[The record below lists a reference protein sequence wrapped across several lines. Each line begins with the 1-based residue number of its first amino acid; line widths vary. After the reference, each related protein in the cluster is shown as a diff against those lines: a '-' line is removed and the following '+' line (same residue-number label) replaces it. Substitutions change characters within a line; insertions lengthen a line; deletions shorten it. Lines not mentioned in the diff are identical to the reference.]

1 MARNNKEKGRN
12 DHIIEGSIMLGIGIV
27 FMLIL
32 VGAFGKAG
40 KAVTDFF
47 VGTFGYAVYAYFLAL
62 IIIGILTICK
72 VKRPNIKLLRLLS
85 LLMFFA
91 MVIALLHCVS
101 SSQIADN
108 GYGKYLS
115 DCYNLHNTAGGVLA
129 GLFLYPLL
137 LVDFMGVVLCGIIA
151 MIFGAIF
158 VFYDTIIA
166 NLNVKNKEQSAKMV
180 DFGGEYGIV
189 EEEIV
194 GNNLLVE
201 EVDVKDKKKQNNN
214 EEYVS
219 LEEENTSKI
228 DLGLFDNY
236 TINSATSL
244 SDRETVLS
252 EKDKKNR
259 RDTAFE
265 ILYGDSSKKQT
276 EEIAQEKPVLDIG
289 NNSEY
294 QSYTNDYRKRQV
306 IDGLHST
313 ENELFSANKNEIA
326 NKDNKNDFS
335 AKNDLKD
342 TFGAINNAQNAEKDM
357 AENKV
362 DVQES
367 KQENK
372 LSAYEEF
379 IRKNN
384 QSAFGGEQKEEQNSA
399 QKKSVQKPAEKPL
412 FETKYERI
420 EPVVNKEVEQIKE
433 EKIDIVSGKFDDMP
447 VEDKTATHNEIDG
460 FEYLLKHQREER
472 DRKDNEIF
480 ERRHNLRN
488 SEIAE
493 DTDEAENK
501 FAEIE
506 RKRKE
511 RSDKGGVHNSSSK
524 QFDKDVLEDLS
535 AKVEEKQIQ
544 TNLVEQTATKEI
556 EQSKPIFE
564 QKVAPQPKP
573 VEVEK
578 VSEEVKKQKTR
589 VKLAPYK
596 FPPIELLKDYDSKP
610 SASENFDDKIEILE
624 TTLSEFGIDAKVNN
638 VVTGPTFS
646 RLELVMPK
654 GIPVK
659 RVLSYVDDIAMCLE
673 VKSVRCQIPIPGKN
687 AFGVEI
693 PNSVRGKVGLKSVIQ
708 SEKFA
713 HNKHKLAFAVGQNCD
728 GENFVADLAAM
739 PHLLIAGAT
748 GAGKSV
754 CLNSLIVS
762 LIYKYTPE
770 EMKILLVDPKQ
781 VELNMYNRIPHML
794 IPEAVSDKD
803 KTLNLLDWAIEEME
817 LRYTMFKDRRVQKI
831 TDYNA
836 TIDPKKEDK
845 LPYIVIIIDEVGDF
859 MMVMKK
865 ELEERIVRLTQ
876 KARAAGIHLILATQ
890 RPSVDVIT
898 GVIKANLPARIAF
911 AVASFPDSKTILDQ
925 GGAEKLLRYG
935 DMIFSDGV
943 NDPERLQGTLI
954 EGEEV
959 NAICDYVR
967 ANNECYFDKDIEEF
981 ILNTNT
987 NTTANAAQ
995 TTFGE
1000 SSGEQDDLFVRALFN
1015 VISTG
1020 AVSISKL
1027 QRKFGIGFPR
1037 AARLVDTME
1046 ELGYI
1051 GAAKDNKQREILIDM
1066 PTFLSKYGDVSLE

>member
-1 MARNNKEKGRN
+1 MARDKKEKGKN
-12 DHIIEGSIMLGIGIV
+12 DHLIEGSIMLGIGIV

-40 KAVTDFF
+40 KAVTDFV

-62 IIIGILTICK
+62 IIFGILNICK
-72 VKRPNIKLLRLLS
+72 VKRPKMSILRVLT

-101 SSQIADN
+101 SSQYAEN
-108 GYGKYLS
+108 GYGNYLGA
-115 DCYNLHNTAGGVLA
+115 CYNEHNTAGGVIA
-129 GLFLYPLL
+129 GVFLYPLL
-137 LVDFMGVVLCGIIA
+137 LANYVGIVISSLFA
-151 MIFGAIF
+151 LAFAALF
-158 VFYDTIIA
+158 VFYDTILSYWNIG
-166 NLNVKNKEQSAKMV
+166 KKKEPAPDMV
-180 DFGGEYGIV
+180 DFRRENGNENSFEIVESSLMTETDSSSSKRKKKEFFGEYIPLEDASAASKVELDNINSEDDGFSTRFSRLKDRNLINVEPIV
-189 EEEIV
+189 TDSEKE
-194 GNNLLVE
+194 
-201 EVDVKDKKKQNNN
+201 KK
-214 EEYVS
+214 S
-219 LEEENTSKI
+219 
-228 DLGLFDNY
+228 DFDNAY
-236 TINSATSL
+236 N
-244 SDRETVLS
+244 
-252 EKDKKNR
+252 
-259 RDTAFE
+259 
-265 ILYGDSSKKQT
+265 ILYGNNSTTKKETEPEKPAIPDSDKADYEMYTNEYRKNKIKDNLNGKTSETSSRSVKDNSDYFAVDSISVDKAGTDNKKEYEKPFVSESRENYSSENNDEYGFLNLLKRNVENKEIPTTDKTT
-276 EEIAQEKPVLDIG
+276 EEIKEEPIVTF
-289 NNSEY
+289 EP
-294 QSYTNDYRKRQV
+294 
-306 IDGLHST
+306 
-313 ENELFSANKNEIA
+313 FNKNS
-326 NKDNKNDFS
+326 KYD
-335 AKNDLKD
+335 DL
-342 TFGAINNAQNAEKDM
+342 
-357 AENKV
+357 
-362 DVQES
+362 
-367 KQENK
+367 
-372 LSAYEEF
+372 
-379 IRKNN
+379 
-384 QSAFGGEQKEEQNSA
+384 
-399 QKKSVQKPAEKPL
+399 
-412 FETKYERI
+412 
-420 EPVVNKEVEQIKE
+420 
-433 EKIDIVSGKFDDMP
+433 P
-447 VEDKTATHNEIDG
+447 VENKTATHNEVDG
-460 FEYLLKHQREER
+460 FENLLKKQREER
-472 DRKDNEIF
+472 EMIAKSQV
-480 ERRHNLRN
+480 ERRHSFIDN
-488 SEIAE
+488 STEDDEIVKR
-493 DTDEAENK
+493 DQ
-501 FAEIE
+501 
-506 RKRKE
+506 KRKE
-511 RSDKGGVHNSSSK
+511 RSDKGGTHLSSK
-524 QFDKDVLEDLS
+524 PADDV
-535 AKVEEKQIQ
+535 V
-544 TNLVEQTATKEI
+544 I
-556 EQSKPIFE
+556 ENTVVNTPPPI
-564 QKVAPQPKP
+564 VKP
-573 VEVEK
+573 VVPVVKSVDTIKEAQKPAEEIKKEK
-578 VSEEVKKQKTR
+578 AR

-596 FPPIELLKDYDSKP
+596 YPPFELLKNYDSKP
-610 SASENFDDKIEILE
+610 AQSENFDDKIAILE
-624 TTLSEFGIDAKVNN
+624 TTLSEFGIDAKVNR

-693 PNSVRGKVGLKSVIQ
+693 PNETRGKVGLKSVIQ
-708 SEKFA
+708 SDSFT

-728 GENFVADLAAM
+728 GENFTADLSAM

-762 LIYKYTPE
+762 LLYKYTPQE
-770 EMKILLVDPKQ
+770 LRLLLVDPKQ

-817 LRYTMFKDRRVQKI
+817 MRYTMFKDRRVQKI

-898 GVIKANLPARIAF
+898 GTIKANLPARIAF
-911 AVASFPDSKTILDQ
+911 AVASFTDSKTILDQ

-943 NDPERLQGTLI
+943 NEPTRLQGTLI

-967 ANNECYFDKDIEEF
+967 DNNECYFDKDIEEY
-981 ILNTNT
+981 ILNTNN
-987 NTTANAAQ
+987 NTTANPAQ
-995 TTFGE
+995 TSFGE
-1000 SSGEQDDLFVRALFN
+1000 STGEQDELFVRALYN
-1015 VISTG
+1015 VVTTG

-1051 GAAKDNKQREILIDM
+1051 GASKDNKQREILIDM
-1066 PTFLSKYGDVSLE
+1066 PTLLSKYGDVSLE

>member
-1 MARNNKEKGRN
+1 MARNKKEKGKN
-12 DHIIEGSIMLGIGIV
+12 DHIIEGGIMIGIGIV

-47 VGTFGYAVYAYFLAL
+47 VGVFGYAVYAYFLSL
-62 IIIGILTICK
+62 IIMGILTICK
-72 VKRPNIKLLRLLS
+72 IKMPKIKLLRLLS

-101 SSQIADN
+101 SSQMADN

-115 DCYNLHNTAGGVLA
+115 DCYNLHSTAGGVLA

-137 LVDFMGVVLCGIIA
+137 LVDFMGVVICGIIA
-151 MIFGAIF
+151 LIFGAVF
-158 VFYDTIIA
+158 VFYDTIVA
-166 NLNVKNKEQSAKMV
+166 NLNLKNKNQTATMV
-180 DFGGEYGIV
+180 DFGGEYGIS
-189 EEEIV
+189 EEEVV

-201 EVDVKDKKKQNNN
+201 NVGDNDKKNASND
-214 EEYVS
+214 EYVP
-219 LEEENTSKI
+219 LQEENTSKI

-236 TINSATSL
+236 TINSATNSL
-244 SDRETVLS
+244 NERETILS
-252 EKDKKNR
+252 EKDKKSR

-265 ILYGDSSKKQT
+265 ILYGDGGKKT
-276 EEIAQEKPVLDIG
+276 EEPQEEKPVLDFG
-289 NNSEY
+289 DNADY
-294 QSYTNDYRKRQV
+294 QIYTNDYRKRQ
-306 IDGLHST
+306 IMDGLNS
-313 ENELFSANKNEIA
+313 NDNDLFAANQ
-326 NKDNKNDFS
+326 KNDFES
-335 AKNDLKD
+335 KNIAENNVSKNDNYP
-342 TFGAINNAQNAEKDM
+342 FGRTNINDNKEIETEKIV
-357 AENKV
+357 ENK
-362 DVQES
+362 DIKEQ

-379 IRKNN
+379 IK
-384 QSAFGGEQKEEQNSA
+384 QSNKPAFVQEKKEPINFDLKAAQKSSDKPLNETKFEEIKPAQKE
-399 QKKSVQKPAEKPL
+399 AEPEIK
-412 FETKYERI
+412 FERI
-420 EPVVNKEVEQIKE
+420 DNSTS
-433 EKIDIVSGKFDDMP
+433 KIEDMP

-460 FEYLLKHQREER
+460 FEYLLKHQKQERE
-472 DRKDNEIF
+472 RKENEIF
-480 ERRHNLRN
+480 ERRHNLQN
-488 SEIAE
+488 NEIV
-493 DTDEAENK
+493 DVVDEPENK

-511 RSDKGGVHNSSSK
+511 RSDKGGVHNSSK
-524 QFDKDVLEDLS
+524 QFDKVDFDSSIQNADEKQSSIVEQNN
-535 AKVEEKQIQ
+535 KVEQ
-544 TNLVEQTATKEI
+544 NL
-556 EQSKPIFE
+556 QSKPIVTE
-564 QKVAPQPKP
+564 KSTLQPKV
-573 VEVEK
+573 VETEK
-578 VSEEVKKQKTR
+578 VTEEVKKEKTR

-693 PNSVRGKVGLKSVIQ
+693 PNSKRGKVGLKSVIQ
-708 SEKFA
+708 SEKFT

-911 AVASFPDSKTILDQ
+911 AVASFADSKTILDQ

-959 NAICDYVR
+959 NAICDYIR

-987 NTTANAAQ
+987 NTTANPAQ
-995 TTFGE
+995 TTFGD

-1066 PTFLSKYGDVSLE
+1066 PTFISKYGDVSLE